1 MSKAQYAPNF
11 SSPRIVAW
19 PLVLAAL
26 IPCGTLVWLLSLLPR
41 EEQGVWVKVIVI
53 GALGLLFLAL
63 VFKFWVNIKRYSYE
77 RASKQPQAK
86 PVAKTADPWAATPK
100 KGQAEPWLRVVDGQD
115 APGKGKR
122 HVLGK

>member
-26 IPCGTLVWLLSLLPR
+26 IPCGTLIYLLSLLPR
-41 EEQGVWVKVIVI
+41 EEQGVWTKVLIV
-53 GALGLLFLAL
+53 GGLTALILSI

-77 RASKQPQAK
+77 KATKQPQAK

-100 KGQAEPWLRVVDGQD
+100 KGQAEPWLKVVDGQD

-122 HVLGK
+122 HVLGR

>member
-11 SSPRIVAW
+11 DAPRIVAW

-26 IPCGTLVWLLSLLPR
+26 IPCGTLVWLLSRLPR

-63 VFKFWVNIKRYSYE
+63 VFRFWVNIKRYSYE
-77 RASKQPQAK
+77 KATKQPQAK
-86 PVAKTADPWAATPK
+86 PVAKAKTV
-100 KGQAEPWLRVVDGQD
+100 LVV
-115 APGKGKR
+115 AP
-122 HVLGK
+122 